1 MKKCK
6 WCDKEITENKRK
18 DAIFCRRRCKGMY
31 SRKMKNER
39 LKNEKIL

>member
-6 WCDKEITENKRK
+6 WCGTEILNKRY

-31 SRKMKNER
+31 SRKQ
-39 LKNEKIL
+39 KNEKLKHEKNI